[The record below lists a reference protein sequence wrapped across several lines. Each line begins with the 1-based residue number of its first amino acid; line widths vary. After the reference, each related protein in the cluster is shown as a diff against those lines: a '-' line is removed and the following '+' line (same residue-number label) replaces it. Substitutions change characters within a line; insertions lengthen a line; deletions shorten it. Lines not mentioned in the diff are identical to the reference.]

1 MFSLDKCKLMQ
12 VGKNNH
18 LKLTYIAMET
28 ELVTDT
34 EIKGFGGIIGK
45 FHQCMSLALNG
56 WGK

>member
-12 VGKNNH
+12 VGKNN

-34 EIKGFGGIIGK
+34 EMKGFGVIIDS
-45 FHQCMSLALNG
+45 FVSV
-56 WGK
+56 